1 MERYRTTLIMAVVLI
16 VLVGAIFFMS
26 GRNQAADGTTT
37 PTPVQ
42 YVWEETNPSIG
53 LTVISATERVV
64 LKKDSAL
71 GSWRIVEPVEKP
83 ADLFAVG
90 GVADSM
96 QKLVATYTLSE
107 TTDLQQYGLDK
118 PMTVTVEYSGTTVT
132 ERTLLVGGPLTD
144 LSGYYVKTPD
154 SNRVYVIANTVA
166 EPLRSWLTTPPV
178 EPPTPTPA
186 PITVVPPATPTPTP
200 GAEGAATPST
210 EITPTSAI
218 SGTGSITTTSPG
230 AANPTTP
237 EAATPTP

>member
-26 GRNQAADGTTT
+26 GRNQAVDGTTT

-53 LTVISATERVV
+53 LTVISDTERVV
-64 LKKDSAL
+64 LKKDSTL

-96 QKLVATYTLSE
+96 QKLMATYTLSE

-144 LSGYYVKTPD
+144 LSGYYVKTSD

-186 PITVVPPATPTPTP
+186 PITVVPPATPTSTP
-200 GAEGAATPST
+200 GAEGAATPAI
-210 EITPTSAI
+210 EITPTSSI

-237 EAATPTP
+237 AAATPTP